1 MEVLQIFYNKED
13 QLEIPAMGTA
23 AKDEVMEPY
32 YTIMKLPEEKKE
44 EFILML
50 PFNPKKKDN
59 LSAWMVL

>member
-1 MEVLQIFYNKED
+1 
-13 QLEIPAMGTA
+13 LEIPAMGTA

-59 LSAWMVL
+59 LSA